1 MSDTSAVLRAFS
13 VDHAARVTQ
22 ISKSRLTRWDRL
34 GFFSPESA
42 DEADK
47 GNPYS
52 RIYSFNDLV
61 GLRTLAVLTDKY
73 RVPLSELKQAYDL
86 LRQQFGRPWSEV
98 KLTVANR
105 KIVIFDHLGRPMNVT
120 DGQYSFQDI
129 PLPEIAR
136 DVAERAQA
144 LRQRN
149 NDQIGVIER
158 HKFVVHNARVMAGTR
173 IPVSAIES
181 FIEAGYDDAAVVAE
195 YPGLTKFDV
204 STVRGQMKV
213 AA

>member
-1 MSDTSAVLRAFS
+1 MDDTTVVLRAFS
-13 VDHAARVTQ
+13 VDHAARVTRL
-22 ISKSRLTRWDRL
+22 SRSRLTRWDRL
-34 GFFSPESA
+34 GFFSPELA
-42 DEADK
+42 DEADE

-52 RIYSFNDLV
+52 RVYSFNDLV

-73 RVPLSELKQAYDL
+73 RVPQSELKKAYDL
-86 LRQQFGRPWSEV
+86 LRQQAGRPWSEV
-98 KLTVANR
+98 KITVANR
-105 KIVIFDHLGRPMNVT
+105 KIVIFDDEGRPVNVT
-120 DGQYSFQDI
+120 DGQYSFQEI

-144 LRQRN
+144 LRQRD

-158 HKFVVHNARVMAGTR
+158 HKFVVRNAPVMAGTR
-173 IPVSAIES
+173 IPVAAIES
-181 FIEAGYDDAAVVAE
+181 FIQAGYDDEGVVAE

-204 STVRGQMKV
+204 STVRSQMKV